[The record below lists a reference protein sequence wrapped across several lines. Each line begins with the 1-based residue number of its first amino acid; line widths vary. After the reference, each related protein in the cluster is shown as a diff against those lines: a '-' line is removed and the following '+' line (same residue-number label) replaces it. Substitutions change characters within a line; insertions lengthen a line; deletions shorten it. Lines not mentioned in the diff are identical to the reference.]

1 MLARLTICLF
11 AAVVA
16 FPALAQQSVEQQV
29 YTATASVMHT
39 VANLGQRVM
48 DDEAEIAVLKKQ
60 NLDLIKERDAL
71 KAAAAPGAPPAKAPT
86 TE

>member
-1 MLARLTICLF
+1 MLARLAICLCVTL
-11 AAVVA
+11 AA

-71 KAAAAPGAPPAKAPT
+71 KAVAAPGAPPLKAPT
-86 TE
+86 AE